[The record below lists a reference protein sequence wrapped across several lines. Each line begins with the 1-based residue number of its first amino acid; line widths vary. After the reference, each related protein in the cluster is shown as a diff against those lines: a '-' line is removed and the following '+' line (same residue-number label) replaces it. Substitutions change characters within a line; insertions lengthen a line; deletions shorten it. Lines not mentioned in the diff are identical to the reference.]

1 MRQIQTLLLTSVFAL
16 VASLPSA
23 PAGAQVVTFQQQWV
37 APTPGTSFGRASD
50 VDGSTAVVGAS
61 VEDSQ
66 RGAAYV
72 FVKNGST
79 GEPQRRLTAS
89 DAAPTSQFG
98 TGRRPSFSNHL
109 RAEALHQPRLRH
121 AEVALGGRQ

>member
-16 VASLPSA
+16 VASLSSA
-23 PAGAQVVTFQQQWV
+23 PAGAQVVTFQQQLV
-37 APTPGTSFGRASD
+37 VPTPGTSFGRASD

-79 GEPQRRLTAS
+79 WVPQQRLTAS
-89 DAAPTSQFG
+89 DGAPTSQFG
-98 TGRRPSFSNHL
+98 MGRPSAVQQS
-109 RAEALHQPRLRH
+109 PT
-121 AEVALGGRQ
+121 G